1 MGKYMLTTSS
11 WVKNENKK
19 KSRKKE
25 QTLKNKKEIRF
36 VNVKNRT
43 KGISKK
49 ATYSRRYTNRSKE
62 KNSPSIFKDGK
73 FRSVK
78 EKEWKPSPSPKNEC
92 FKFLVKR
99 IKKDKK
105 GAAFPVAAL
114 AVSNRKTKR
123 RNKTKKRRKCRFLN
137 KCNFAYAGHDT
148 VNISLTTLKRSTS
161 SSTDV
166 RK

>member
-1 MGKYMLTTSS
+1 MSKKWKQKEKQKKGTVIKTI
-11 WVKNENKK
+11 KK
-19 KSRKKE
+19 KLDLLMLKIEQKAYEKKLPTVGVIQIGWRK
-25 QTLKNKKEIRF
+25 
-36 VNVKNRT
+36 
-43 KGISKK
+43 
-49 ATYSRRYTNRSKE
+49 

-99 IKKDKK
+99 IKKDEK

>member
-1 MGKYMLTTSS
+1 MSKKWKQKEKQKKGTVIKTI
-11 WVKNENKK
+11 KK
-19 KSRKKE
+19 KLDLLMLKIEQKAYEKKLPTVGVIQIGWRK
-25 QTLKNKKEIRF
+25 
-36 VNVKNRT
+36 
-43 KGISKK
+43 
-49 ATYSRRYTNRSKE
+49 

-73 FRSVK
+73 FKLVK
-78 EKEWKPSPSPKNEC
+78 EKEWKPSPSPKSEC

-105 GAAFPVAAL
+105 GAAFLVAAL

>member
-1 MGKYMLTTSS
+1 MSKKWKQKEKQKKGTVIKTI
-11 WVKNENKK
+11 KK
-19 KSRKKE
+19 KLDLLMLKIEQKAYEKKLPTVGVIQIGWRK
-25 QTLKNKKEIRF
+25 
-36 VNVKNRT
+36 
-43 KGISKK
+43 
-49 ATYSRRYTNRSKE
+49 
-62 KNSPSIFKDGK
+62 KNSPSIFRDGK
-73 FRSVK
+73 FKLVK
-78 EKEWKPSPSPKNEC
+78 EKEWKPSPSPKSEC

-114 AVSNRKTKR
+114 TVSNRKTKR
-123 RNKTKKRRKCRFLN
+123 RNKTKKKRKGRFLN

>member
-1 MGKYMLTTSS
+1 MKT
-11 WVKNENKK
+11 KK
-19 KSRKKE
+19 KQKKGTVIKTIKKKLDLLMLKIEQKAYEKKLPTVGVIQIGWRK
-25 QTLKNKKEIRF
+25 
-36 VNVKNRT
+36 
-43 KGISKK
+43 
-49 ATYSRRYTNRSKE
+49 
-62 KNSPSIFKDGK
+62 KNSPSIFRDGK
-73 FRSVK
+73 FKLVK
-78 EKEWKPSPSPKNEC
+78 EKEWKPSPSPKSEC

-114 AVSNRKTKR
+114 TVSIRKTKR
-123 RNKTKKRRKCRFLN
+123 RNKTKKKKKRKGRFLN